1 MNINDEVTI
10 SGRVI
15 AITESNNPIIE
26 LKSGIRFLVKT
37 SDIKSIHPYKAPSRT
52 DQRREK

>member
-15 AITESNNPIIE
+15 AITDSDNPIIE

-52 DQRREK
+52 DQRRGK